1 MNIFKKLFRKRTEY
15 QPLEEAQQEEAGG
28 KYNGR
33 EMLDVTDERQR
44 KKYVENCL
52 EQMRESAAEIERLQ
66 DEYRLVNAYLKDME
80 EIDALPEYEKSL
92 VEEHAKAIY
101 TLDGDREQFESRSS
115 HMAESDYR
123 RMERMEEEAEEGIRK
138 LKEAE
143 EYQEKIKK
151 DLQRLEG
158 EKHACRYRM
167 NEARVSLIN
176 TRGMTVICV
185 IAAAACVVMLL
196 CLELLLSMDAK
207 IGYLIMAVV
216 AALVMTAL
224 FVKYKEADRE
234 LHVASSS
241 LNKVILLQN
250 MVEIRLV
257 NNTNLLDYLYV
268 KYGTGSAE
276 RLKELWTK
284 YQVEKEERQKIK
296 RTEEDLDF
304 FSGQLVKQLKNYQLF
319 DPVIWV
325 HQTKALIDPK
335 EMVEIRHNMILRRQN
350 LRKQI
355 DYNTENAKSAKEEI
369 MNLVKEYPRYGE
381 EILDMVSVYEKRFG
395 L

>member
-1 MNIFKKLFRKRTEY
+1 MNIFKKLFRKRIEY
-15 QPLEEAQQEEAGG
+15 QPLEETDQEESAG
-28 KYNGR
+28 NDSGR
-33 EMLDVTDERQR
+33 EIPDVTDKDQR
-44 KKYVENCL
+44 KKYVESCL
-52 EQMRESAAEIERLQ
+52 EQMRESAAEMERLQ

-92 VEEHAKAIY
+92 IEEHAKAIY
-101 TLDGDREQFESRSS
+101 ALDGDREQFENRSS

-123 RMERMEEEAEEGIRK
+123 RMERMEEEVEEGLQK

-158 EKHACRYRM
+158 EKHACKYRM
-167 NEARVSLIN
+167 NEAGISLMN
-176 TRGMTVICV
+176 TKGMTIICV
-185 IAAAACVVMLL
+185 IAAAACIVVLL

-207 IGYLIMAVV
+207 IGYLLMAVV
-216 AALVMTAL
+216 VALVLTAL

-234 LHVASSS
+234 FHVASSS

-250 MVEIRLV
+250 TVKIRLV
-257 NNTNLLDYLYV
+257 NNTNLLDYLYM
-268 KYGTGSAE
+268 KYGVGSAA
-276 RLKELWTK
+276 RLNELWTK
-284 YQVEKEERQKIK
+284 YQVEKEERRKIK
-296 RTEEDLDF
+296 KTEEDLDF
-304 FSGQLVKQLKNYQLF
+304 FSGQLVKQLKNYRLF

-325 HQTKALIDPK
+325 HQTEALLDHK

-350 LRKQI
+350 LRKQM
-355 DYNTENAKSAKEEI
+355 DFNTDNAKKAKDEI
-369 MNLVKEYPRYGE
+369 MALVKAYPKYGE

>member
-1 MNIFKKLFRKRTEY
+1 MNIFKKLFRKRIEY
-15 QPLEEAQQEEAGG
+15 QPLEEMEQEEADG
-28 KYNGR
+28 KHDGR
-33 EMLDVTDERQR
+33 EIMDVTDGSQR
-44 KKYVENCL
+44 KKYVESCL
-52 EQMRESAAEIERLQ
+52 EQMREAAAEIERLQ

-80 EIDALPEYEKSL
+80 EIDALPEYEKGL

-101 TLDGDREQFESRSS
+101 TLDGDRERFESRSS

-123 RMERMEEEAEEGIRK
+123 RMERMEEEVEEGIRK

-167 NEARVSLIN
+167 NEAGVSLMN

-185 IAAAACVVMLL
+185 IAVAACILVLL
-196 CLELLLSMDAK
+196 FLELILSLDAK

-216 AALVMTAL
+216 AALVLTGL

-234 LHVASSS
+234 LHVSSAS

-250 MVEIRLV
+250 TVKIRLV
-257 NNTNLLDYLYV
+257 NNTNLLDYLYM
-268 KYGTGSAE
+268 KFGTGSAD
-276 RLKELWTK
+276 RLEELWTK

-304 FSGQLVKQLKNYQLF
+304 FSSQLVKQLKNYQLF

-325 HQTKALIDPK
+325 HQTKALLDPK

-350 LRKQI
+350 LRKQM
-355 DYNTENAKSAKEEI
+355 DYNTENAKNAKEEI
-369 MNLVKEYPRYGE
+369 MALVKEYPKYGG
-381 EILDMVSVYEKRFG
+381 EILDMVSAYEKRFG

>member
-196 CLELLLSMDAK
+196 CLEFLLSMDAK
-207 IGYLIMAVV
+207 IGYLIMAAS

-250 MVEIRLV
+250 KVKIRLV

-276 RLKELWTK
+276 RLKELWAK

>member
-15 QPLEEAQQEEAGG
+15 QPLEELDQEEEG
-28 KYNGR
+28 KQSGR
-33 EMLDVTDERQR
+33 ENLDVTDKGQR
-44 KKYVENCL
+44 KKYVESCL
-52 EQMRESAAEIERLQ
+52 EQMREAVSEVERLQ

-80 EIDALPEYEKSL
+80 EIEALPEYEKAL

-101 TLDGDREQFESRSS
+101 TLDGDRAQLENRSS

-123 RMERMEEEAEEGIRK
+123 RMERMGEEAEEGIRK
-138 LKEAE
+138 LKDAE
-143 EYQEKIKK
+143 EFQEKIKK

-167 NEARVSLIN
+167 SEAGVSRMN
-176 TRGMTVICV
+176 MRGMTIICI
-185 IAAAACVVMLL
+185 IAVAACVVILL
-196 CLELLLSMDAK
+196 LLELILSMDAK
-207 IGYLIMAVV
+207 IGYLIMAVS
-216 AALVMTAL
+216 AALVLTIL

-234 LHVASSS
+234 FHAASAS

-250 MVEIRLV
+250 KVKIRLV
-257 NNTNLLDYLYV
+257 NNTNLLDYFYI
-268 KYGTGSAE
+268 KYGTGSAA
-276 RLKELWTK
+276 RLEELWKK
-284 YQVEKEERQKIK
+284 YQVEKEERKK
-296 RTEEDLDF
+296 MEKTEEDLDF
-304 FSGQLVKQLKNYQLF
+304 FSGQLVKQLKNYQLY

-325 HQTKALIDPK
+325 HQTKALLDHK
-335 EMVEIRHNMILRRQN
+335 EMVEIRHSMIMRRQN

-355 DYNTENAKSAKEEI
+355 DYNNDNAKKAKDEI
-369 MNLVKEYPRYGE
+369 MDLVKEYPRYGE

>member
-241 LNKVILLQN
+241 LNKVILLQ
-250 MVEIRLV
+250 
-257 NNTNLLDYLYV
+257 
-268 KYGTGSAE
+268 
-276 RLKELWTK
+276 
-284 YQVEKEERQKIK
+284 KIK